1 MRNSQIKKVKI
12 KHKLI
17 QVRTMSC
24 PRCKLGQAVHKKEA
38 YAAYRSHHYAQLRK
52 VDHSSKNL
60 KPKPTVAKYL
70 HIEGALL
77 HPSFLKAVK
86 PPPHAQFVNLIDS
99 KWIMYSVVGI
109 VLLIG
114 WGTMDYLHQMG
125 EDTSRHSPASSA
137 IGLFLL
143 TLSIFIFWL
152 INLIDNYRE
161 KKFNPSHPYWFKSWL
176 CLRCGIQFYIERSN
190 DGKTSIYLL

>member
-1 MRNSQIKKVKI
+1 MARRQFANDKNKQKPL
-12 KHKLI
+12 H
-17 QVRTMSC
+17 VRTMPC
-24 PRCKLGQAVHKKEA
+24 PGCKLGQAVHKKEA
-38 YAAYRSHHYAQLRK
+38 YAAFQSDDYAHKRKILRLA
-52 VDHSSKNL
+52 KNV
-60 KPKPTVAKYL
+60 KPKPAVAKYL

-114 WGTMDYLHQMG
+114 WGTTDYLHQMG

-152 INLIDNYRE
+152 IYLIDNYRE